1 MYLSISKN
9 KVKSKNKKSKNK
21 VKADIQIQKVHSNS
35 KSTFKNKVNRE
46 ASGQPGRSQAN
57 NPAGL
62 WWQGQICLPTSP
74 MGWVCMGSGH
84 GIARSHCGSVERCGA
99 MTGTFGWL

>member
-21 VKADIQIQKVHSNS
+21 VKAD
-35 KSTFKNKVNRE
+35 STFKNKVNRE